1 MFHNTVQAH
10 RTNSQ
15 SPMIH
20 AIRKANRRERRNR
33 QTMTF
38 LAEIVCPVAV
48 LYAAFAFL
56 YYVMICSAA

>member
-1 MFHNTVQAH
+1 MFHTVQAH

-15 SPMIH
+15 SPMIR
-20 AIRKANRRERRNR
+20 AIRKANRREQRNR
-33 QTMTF
+33 QTVTF

-56 YYVMICSAA
+56 YYVMISSAA